1 MRTPTE
7 GDVFKEL
14 IDNLRKAQDNCATL
28 GHLTRD
34 NDAVRAHGWLAMSEL
49 LGRAVHNVIELASP
63 KGKTQMEAP
72 RDCAIGASNHPKLLP
87 EGTYVCVVQGLPHQD
102 RSWKTQTEFVRFTLK
117 PIEASCDVDADAL
130 AAMGGLE
137 NRTLFAIFHLTDN
150 SLWRLKKFLADDLCI
165 SEVDDDGKQKTFGQM
180 ASEAPGKQVLAYVK
194 HRASEDGTVE
204 VRVGTTAPVN
214 W

>member
-1 MRTPTE
+1 
-7 GDVFKEL
+7 
-14 IDNLRKAQDNCATL
+14 
-28 GHLTRD
+28 
-34 NDAVRAHGWLAMSEL
+34 
-49 LGRAVHNVIELASP
+49 
-63 KGKTQMEAP
+63 MEAP

-150 SLWRLKKFLADDLCI
+150 SLWRLKKSPI
-165 SEVDDDGKQKTFGQM
+165 SSSSRYFRSAYMNVGQQPIGLRPP
-180 ASEAPGKQVLAYVK
+180 SLPEPLP
-194 HRASEDGTVE
+194 SD
-204 VRVGTTAPVN
+204 
-214 W
+214 